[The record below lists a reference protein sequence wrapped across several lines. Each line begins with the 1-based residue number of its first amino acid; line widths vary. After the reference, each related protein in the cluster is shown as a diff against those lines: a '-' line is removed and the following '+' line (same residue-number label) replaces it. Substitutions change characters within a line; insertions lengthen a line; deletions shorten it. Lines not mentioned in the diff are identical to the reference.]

1 MGVGQGSL
9 PRLLENQSVK
19 EKTSD
24 VQSTFLPGPKELRP
38 RGLLR
43 LQIICE
49 EFLLTDLSVCLL
61 VFEGRKLRFKE
72 TNLPP
77 KALRQSKVCL
87 SLGSS
92 SSLPSFL
99 DPCLLISRM
108 RLTQDQSFSNISFQS
123 GQNPFTAELLL
134 VVPLI
139 KKDKRSC
146 LWCGR
151 SGGGRLLPGAQ
162 GPLASHCHPSFAAGF
177 GETAA
182 QIVPSSSGKPESKR
196 RVSDLSNIANMYR
209 GRQSGTQQNKTK
221 TKSFL
226 TVQMERKVTSLSS
239 LTCHS
244 FPKSTEPCPLRD
256 DLCVSQ

>member
-1 MGVGQGSL
+1 MDGGQGSL
-9 PRLLENQSVK
+9 PRLLENQRVK

-24 VQSTFLPGPKELRP
+24 IQHIFLPEPKGLRP
-38 RGLLR
+38 QGLLR

-49 EFLLTDLSVCLL
+49 EFLLTDLSVCLF

-77 KALRQSKVCL
+77 KDLSQSKVCW

-92 SSLPSFL
+92 SFSSSFL
-99 DPCLLISRM
+99 DPCLPISRM

-146 LWCGR
+146 L
-151 SGGGRLLPGAQ
+151 
-162 GPLASHCHPSFAAGF
+162 
-177 GETAA
+177 
-182 QIVPSSSGKPESKR
+182 
-196 RVSDLSNIANMYR
+196 
-209 GRQSGTQQNKTK
+209 
-221 TKSFL
+221 
-226 TVQMERKVTSLSS
+226 
-239 LTCHS
+239 
-244 FPKSTEPCPLRD
+244 
-256 DLCVSQ
+256 